1 MNSDCRYMKIIY
13 IKYKWTQE
21 NKIELT
27 TSKAD
32 KITFAFSFSSTSS
45 DEFRNL
51 SPEWWIRSSDVTS
64 YTVYKNT

>member
-1 MNSDCRYMKIIY
+1 M
-13 IKYKWTQE
+13 TQE

-32 KITFAFSFSSTSS
+32 KITFAFSFSFNNSE
-45 DEFRNL
+45 EFRNL
-51 SPEWWIRSSDVTS
+51 SAEWWIRSSDVTS